1 MRLEKVCSNGTPQP
15 SVKESP
21 SINMRRAGP
30 VRRDYPLSSP
40 ELAEVRALIATTQTP
55 YLKVSTER
63 WSVELRK

>member
-1 MRLEKVCSNGTPQP
+1 MDEPPEALIPEADVLAMQA
-15 SVKESP
+15 
-21 SINMRRAGP
+21 AGP